1 MSATAY
7 DHEIPIQTATAYN
20 NAIGYLRAVL
30 VVMVVAHHAALAYH
44 PYAPPI
50 NATLAMDPRWWQA
63 FPIVD
68 AQRWSGALLLVG
80 FNDIFFMS
88 LMFFLSGLFVWP
100 GLKAKG
106 AASFLRDRA
115 LRLGLPFVVAAAILA
130 PLAYY
135 PAYLQLAAHSGFA
148 GFWSQWI
155 SLGQWPAGPAW
166 FIWVLLAFDSIAALL
181 YTWKPKW
188 GEALAVRMPGGSGRP
203 FVALLALVAITA
215 LVYIPL
221 AIAFNPMR
229 WSTFGPFTF
238 QTSRILHYFTYFV
251 AGIGVGALGLENGLL
266 SATGN
271 LARRW
276 GRWMTGGL
284 VAFVIAAGLTIA
296 ATTNLQS
303 QAWAAAAHAG
313 FVVSCAA
320 ISFAFLAAF
329 LRFANKQSGMLD
341 SLRRNSYGIY
351 LLHYAFV
358 SWLQYALLPT
368 GMPGLAKFAIS
379 FLGAVALSWTT
390 AAALRRIPAIARVV

>member
-1 MSATAY
+1 MSPTAY
-7 DHEIPIQTATAYN
+7 KQETPLPTAAAYN
-20 NAIGYLRAVL
+20 NAIGYLRAFL

-50 NATLAMDPRWWQA
+50 NATLAVEPRWWQA
-63 FPIVD
+63 FPVVD
-68 AQRWSGALLLVG
+68 VQRWSGALLLVG

-106 AASFLRDRA
+106 ASSFLRDRA

-135 PAYLQLAAHSGFA
+135 PAYLQLAAHT
-148 GFWSQWI
+148 GFWNQWL

-166 FIWVLLAFDSIAALL
+166 FIWVLLTFDAIAALL
-181 YTWKPKW
+181 YAWKPKW
-188 GEALAVRMPGGSGRP
+188 GEALAVRLPGASGRP
-203 FVALLALVAITA
+203 LVAFLTLAGFTA

-229 WSTFGPFTF
+229 WSAFGPFTF

-251 AGIGVGALGLENGLL
+251 AGISVGALGLENGLL

-276 GRWMTGGL
+276 GRWVSAGL

-303 QAWAAAAHAG
+303 QGLAAAAHAG

-320 ISFAFLAAF
+320 ISFAFLALF
-329 LRFANKQSGMLD
+329 LRFANRQSSWMD

-368 GMPGLAKFAIS
+368 GMPGGAKFAIS
-379 FLGAVALSWTT
+379 FLGAVALSWMT
-390 AAALRRIPAIARVV
+390 AAALRRLPAIARLI